1 VIELLLN
8 NPGQS
13 FFFAF
18 GAGHFVGEHTI
29 LEVVKKAGFK
39 VDQVKVSDDLTTWH
53 QGAGQPKGS
62 QRRPQ
67 NGGTVMGTI
76 DDLSDD
82 EKTRA
87 FLQLLEY
94 KLRMEKEQMAEN
106 EEAGQKDSSFH
117 ELWQRLPAHQIDPV
131 SETDEEKTVRES
143 IQVWYGIN
151 SSSTTG
157 QSGLLVLAAC
167 ISARSIS
174 QIYF

>member
-1 VIELLLN
+1 V
-8 NPGQS
+8 
-13 FFFAF
+13 
-18 GAGHFVGEHTI
+18 
-29 LEVVKKAGFK
+29 EVA
-39 VDQVKVSDDLTTWH
+39 DDLTTWH
-53 QGAGQPKGS
+53 QGAAGQPKGS

-67 NGGTVMGTI
+67 NVGTVMGTI

-94 KLRMEKEQMAEN
+94 KLRMEKEQMSEN
-106 EEAGQKDSSFH
+106 EETGQKDSSFH

-151 SSSTTG
+151 SSSMTR
-157 QSGLLVLAAC
+157 QSVLLLLAGC
-167 ISARSIS
+167 IGGRWIS
-174 QIYF
+174 KICF